1 MHAIDRQS
9 PDTLICPAAKPPRPK
24 RRCAARPGTLPSGAH
39 YVGYVEDGE
48 TPEMIM
54 KKFEELDRV
63 MAAGSGQGPLS
74 AGEKPGEPQEDS
86 RSWTE
91 WWLLAVGRGLSLP

>member
-1 MHAIDRQS
+1 MHKLFLHICMLLAVTCHRPSRDI
-9 PDTLICPAAKPPRPK
+9 LICPADRPPRPK
-24 RRCAARPGTLPSGAH
+24 RRCAARPGNFPSGAH

-63 MAAGSGQGPLS
+63 MAAGRGQRALP
-74 AGEKPGEPQEDS
+74 AGEEPGE
-86 RSWTE
+86 T
-91 WWLLAVGRGLSLP
+91 